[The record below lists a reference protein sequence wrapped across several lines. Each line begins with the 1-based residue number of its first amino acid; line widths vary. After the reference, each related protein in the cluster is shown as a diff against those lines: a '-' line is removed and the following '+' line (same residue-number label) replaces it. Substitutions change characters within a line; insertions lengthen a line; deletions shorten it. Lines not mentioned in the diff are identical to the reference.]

1 MLSIVRTASPARRT
15 AAALAAALGCL
26 AFASA
31 AQANSSCA
39 FDPVNHA
46 LTVAS
51 DASVEYTTIG
61 VSRGAISA
69 SFDGATS
76 GCGGARTTTVDSIT
90 ATGPGFNTVQFDA
103 SDGAFAP
110 GSTAEA
116 GGTSEIELAARGYDA
131 VVYLAPLSRPAV
143 LAAGKDGLSLD
154 GDDDL
159 DLAYGAATSIGFG
172 GSNAGSV
179 ISAQGGYG
187 SGGPLP
193 KRIGFVVR
201 SANGATS
208 DTVTGHGGLDQ
219 LDLWGAASA
228 TAYGLGGDDQITTG
242 AGAGP
247 YLVDGG
253 DGDDFIVLHG
263 AASAAGGAG
272 ADTFQAA
279 DGQAETIVGGAGRD
293 VAEIDAAL
301 DTVTGVESVN
311 PS

>member
-1 MLSIVRTASPARRT
+1 VFSNLRTAS
-15 AAALAAALGCL
+15 AAAVALGCL
-26 AFASA
+26 AFTGA
-31 AQANSSCA
+31 AQAGSTCALDPSS
-39 FDPVNHA
+39 HA

-51 DASVEYTTIG
+51 DASVEYTTIS

-69 SFDGATS
+69 SFDGTTS
-76 GCGGARTTTVDSIT
+76 GCGGARTTSVDSIT
-90 ATGPGFNTVQFDA
+90 ATGPGFNSVEFDA

-143 LAAGKDGLSLD
+143 LTAGKDGLSLD

-159 DLAYGAATSIGFG
+159 DLTYGAATSIGFG
-172 GSNAGSV
+172 GSSAGSV

-193 KRIGFVVR
+193 RRIGFVVR
-201 SANGATS
+201 SSIGAS
-208 DTVTGHGGLDQ
+208 NDTVTGHGGLDQ
-219 LDLWGAASA
+219 LDLVNAASA

-247 YLVDGG
+247 YRVNGG
-253 DGDDFIVLHG
+253 DGDDFIELHG
-263 AASAAGGAG
+263 EASADGGAG
-272 ADTFQAA
+272 ADTFLAA
-279 DGQAETIVGGAGRD
+279 DGRAETIVGGAGSD
-293 VAEIDAAL
+293 VAQVDSGL
-301 DTVTGVESVN
+301 DRVSGVESIN
-311 PS
+311 R